1 MPAQNFAER
10 LASGQNIL
18 MDGGTGSEL
27 QRRGVNIARGWN
39 KAGDIGPWSAVA
51 NKTAPDAV
59 RQIHTDYLD
68 LGVDIITTNTF
79 WGNRSRMG
87 VAGLADHWE
96 EYTRLAAEIALAARD
111 AANPEAYVAAGI
123 APSPGRGDSYKDL
136 RDQAAVLAEMGV
148 DAILTEYVGSVAKV
162 RQSVHAAA
170 PTGLP
175 LLLGLCHFDEQG
187 RLNMDG
193 GTMADVVEAIDDEG
207 VRVDSILLMCSAPE
221 EISRTMPMLQDAFD
235 GPVGAYS
242 NVGYTGSGGERGDDP
257 DVQLRGSNIGENTP
271 ESYARFG
278 QEWLDMGVQ
287 IVGGC
292 CATTPDHIAALA
304 PIVKPA

>member
-1 MPAQNFAER
+1 MPTQNFADR

-18 MDGGTGSEL
+18 LDGGTGSEL

-59 RQIHTDYLD
+59 SQIHTDYLD
-68 LGVDIITTNTF
+68 LGADIITTNTF
-79 WGNRSRMG
+79 WGNRCRMA
-87 VAGLADHWE
+87 VAGLGDDWE

-111 AANPEAYVAAGI
+111 DTNPEAYVAGGI
-123 APSPGRGDSYKDL
+123 APSPGLGDSYEDL

-162 RQSVHAAA
+162 RQSVRAAA
-170 PTGLP
+170 PAGLP

-187 RLNMDG
+187 RLRMDG
-193 GTMADVVEAIDDEG
+193 GEMADVVAAINDEG

-242 NVGYTGSGGERGDDP
+242 NVGYDGAGGGKGDDP
-257 DVQLRGSNIGENTP
+257 DLQLRGSNIGENTP
-271 ESYARFG
+271 ERYARFG
-278 QEWLDMGVQ
+278 QEWLDMSVQ
-287 IVGGC
+287 IIGGC

-304 PIVKPA
+304 PIVKPT

>member
-1 MPAQNFAER
+1 MPTQNFADR

-18 MDGGTGSEL
+18 LDGGTGSEL

-59 RQIHTDYLD
+59 RQVHTDYLD
-68 LGVDIITTNTF
+68 LGADIITTNTF

-87 VAGLADHWE
+87 VASLANDWE
-96 EYTRLAAEIALAARD
+96 EYTRLAAEIALASRD
-111 AANPEAYVAAGI
+111 AVNSEAYVAAGI
-123 APSPGRGDSYKDL
+123 APSPGDGDSYEDL

-148 DAILTEYVGSVAKV
+148 DAILTEYVGSVEKV
-162 RQSVHAAA
+162 RQSVRAAA

-187 RLNMDG
+187 RLARDG
-193 GTMADVVEAIDDEG
+193 GTMEQVVAAVREEG
-207 VRVDSILLMCSAPE
+207 VRVDAMLLMCSMPE
-221 EISRTMPMLQDAFD
+221 DISRTLPVLQNAFE
-235 GPVGAYS
+235 GPVGAYA
-242 NVGYTGSGGERGDDP
+242 NVGYTGAGGLKGDDP

-271 ESYARFG
+271 ENYARFG
-278 QEWLDMGVQ
+278 QEWLDMGAQ

-292 CATTPDHIAALA
+292 CATTPDHIAAIA
-304 PIVKPA
+304 PVVKPA